1 MAAVAAAGNVDNLL
15 QKLSLD
21 SKTKTLDAHGSTKKF
36 GSHGSTNLSNG
47 LGKQLGRPFTPD
59 FSMYYPSHGYPSSP
73 YYYQGQYAGYFSRAN
88 PNDQLLGHNTNTY
101 RANSGFGLNYMNA
114 KSNWGWPAAQKGY
127 TNGLSSYG
135 SRNGDR
141 LNELSKGPRSTNFKT
156 TADLASVKLG
166 IKGQDV
172 SSNVPDRAQYNK
184 DDFPE
189 TYLDAKF
196 FVIKSYSEDDVHKSI
211 KYSAWA
217 STPNGNKKLDAAY
230 KDAQGKPGGCPVFLL
245 FSVNASGQFVGLS
258 EMVGHVDFDRTM
270 DFWQQDK
277 WTGYIPLKW
286 HIVKDIPNSLLK
298 HIKLEYND
306 NKPVTNSRDTQ
317 EVKLEQ
323 GIEVLKVFKL
333 HSSKI
338 SILDDFDFYEA
349 RERSMQER
357 KAKKQILLKQ
367 VKDDIH
373 SEDQKSSKVADEPNG
388 VEVSKVEASAVTN
401 GPHFGEP
408 FLGLAEMVGHH
419 DTDQSL
425 DFRYNNKGMGC
436 IPIKWYIIKDVPV
449 DLLNHI
455 KLENNNDQPIT
466 NSEDVQEAKLE
477 QGFEVIEIF
486 KLYPNKSYILEDFE
500 NFGLRELFEQAD
512 KEEKKRKLREL

>member
-1 MAAVAAAGNVDNLL
+1 MAAVAAAGNVDKTADLL

-21 SKTKTLDAHGSTKKF
+21 SKTKILDGHGSTKKF
-36 GSHGSTNLSNG
+36 GSHGSANLSNG

-59 FSMYYPSHGYPSSP
+59 FSMYYPSPGYPSSP
-73 YYYQGQYAGYFSRAN
+73 YYYQGYDTQLWNDYRYLTFPSTKCNPWSSRAN

-114 KSNWGWPAAQKGY
+114 KSNWGWSAAQKGY
-127 TNGLSSYG
+127 TNCVSSYG

-189 TYLDAKF
+189 TYSDAKF

-211 KYSAWA
+211 KYSTWA

-245 FSVNASGQFVGLS
+245 FSVNASGQFVGLA

-317 EVKLEQ
+317 EVSSYLFHIRFRYEEYFPPLEAEFFLDESSSLMEAYLLLQVKLEQ

-333 HSSKI
+333 HSSKV
-338 SILDDFDFYEA
+338 SMLDDFDFYEA

-367 VKDDIH
+367 VKDDIN
-373 SEDQKSSKVADEPNG
+373 SEDPKSSRVADEPNG
-388 VEVSKVEASAVTN
+388 VEGLNVEPSAITN
-401 GPHFGEP
+401 GVH
-408 FLGLAEMVGHH
+408 
-419 DTDQSL
+419 
-425 DFRYNNKGMGC
+425 
-436 IPIKWYIIKDVPV
+436 
-449 DLLNHI
+449 
-455 KLENNNDQPIT
+455 
-466 NSEDVQEAKLE
+466 
-477 QGFEVIEIF
+477 
-486 KLYPNKSYILEDFE
+486 
-500 NFGLRELFEQAD
+500 
-512 KEEKKRKLREL
+512 

>member
-1 MAAVAAAGNVDNLL
+1 MAAVAAAAAGNVDKTTDLL

-21 SKTKTLDAHGSTKKF
+21 SKTKTLDGHGSTKKF
-36 GSHGSTNLSNG
+36 GSHGSANLSNG

-73 YYYQGQYAGYFSRAN
+73 YYYQGKLSTSFDQNLVKSSSQMIFSPFQCMYSVVHEFTILLQLSHQRSATLGAGQYAGYFSRAN

-101 RANSGFGLNYMNA
+101 RSNSGFGLNYMNA

-166 IKGQDV
+166 IKGQDA
-172 SSNVPDRAQYNK
+172 SLNVPDRAQYNT
-184 DDFPE
+184 DNFPE
-189 TYLDAKF
+189 TYSDAKF

-245 FSVNASGQFVGLS
+245 FSVNASGQFVGLA

-333 HSSKI
+333 HSSKV

-357 KAKKQILLKQ
+357 KAKKQVLLKQ
-367 VKDDIH
+367 VKDDIN
-373 SEDQKSSKVADEPNG
+373 SEDPKSSSVANEPNG
-388 VEVSKVEASAVTN
+388 VEGLKVEASAITN
-401 GPHFGEP
+401 GFH
-408 FLGLAEMVGHH
+408 
-419 DTDQSL
+419 
-425 DFRYNNKGMGC
+425 
-436 IPIKWYIIKDVPV
+436 
-449 DLLNHI
+449 
-455 KLENNNDQPIT
+455 
-466 NSEDVQEAKLE
+466 
-477 QGFEVIEIF
+477 
-486 KLYPNKSYILEDFE
+486 
-500 NFGLRELFEQAD
+500 
-512 KEEKKRKLREL
+512 